1 MAVDSAIE
9 QILQK
14 VEEILLAIPGIA
26 VVSRDGVDALEI
38 QNFPAAVIGIGAN
51 EPEIFLMNDFVDWS
65 LNLNISCWVSAQ
77 SNVSKALEAFKAQ
90 VQAAMAAD
98 AHLGLADKCDTVEGA
113 WSGPFPM
120 NEALTEAAETKN
132 YTVRYRIIRDDPYTL
147 VG

>member
-1 MAVDSAIE
+1 MAADSAIE
-9 QILQK
+9 QILKQ
-14 VEEILLAIPGIA
+14 VEQILRAIPGIA

-38 QNFPAAVIGIGAN
+38 QSFPAAVISLGAS
-51 EPEIFLMNDFVDWS
+51 EPDQLLNDFIDWS
-65 LNLNISCWVSAQ
+65 LLLNISCWVSAQ
-77 SNVSKALEAFKAQ
+77 SNVSKALEAFKVQ

-98 AHLGLADKCDTVEGA
+98 AHLGLGDKVDTVEGP

-132 YTVRYRIIRDDPYTL
+132 YTVRYRHLGTDPYTL

>member
-38 QNFPAAVIGIGAN
+38 QSFPAAVIGIGAT
-51 EPEIFLMNDFVDWS
+51 EPDQLLNDYIDWS

-98 AHLGLADKCDTVEGA
+98 AHLGLADKCDTYEGA

-132 YTVRYRIIRDDPYTL
+132 YTVRYRNLRTDPYAL

>member
-1 MAVDSAIE
+1 MAADSAIE
-9 QILQK
+9 QILQR
-14 VEEILLAIPGIA
+14 VESILRAIPGIA
-26 VVSRDGVDALEI
+26 TVSRDGVDALEI
-38 QNFPAAVIGIGAN
+38 QSFPAAVVGIGAN
-51 EPEIFLMNDFVDWS
+51 EPDQLLNDYIDWS

-90 VQAAMAAD
+90 VQTAMAAD
-98 AHLGLADKCDTVEGA
+98 IHLGLGDKVDTVEGA

-132 YTVRYRIIRDDPYTL
+132 YTVHYRNVRTDPYTL

>member
-1 MAVDSAIE
+1 VADSAIE
-9 QILQK
+9 TILQQ
-14 VEEILLAIPGIA
+14 VETILLAIPGIA

-51 EPEIFLMNDFVDWS
+51 EPDQLLNDYIDWS

-90 VQAAMAAD
+90 VQEAMAAD
-98 AHLGLADKCDTVEGA
+98 AHLGLADLCDTVEGP

-120 NEALTEAAETKN
+120 NELLTEAAETKN
-132 YTVRYRIIRDDPYTL
+132 YIVRYRIVRDDPYTL